1 MTTDLLM
8 YLSFYHSQNIINTDI
23 QIIVISP
30 LRHNTCPRLSTA
42 ISLYGTL
49 KNESRDS
56 IQLWKYDS
64 IPTPMKVDITL
75 TLL

>member
-1 MTTDLLM
+1 MTTDLLI

-30 LRHNTCPRLSTA
+30 LRHNKRPRLSTA
-42 ISLYGTL
+42 ISLYESL

-56 IQLWKYDS
+56 IQL
-64 IPTPMKVDITL
+64 
-75 TLL
+75 